1 MSEYDPS
8 SMDAF
13 LQRWAASGAAERANY
28 QLFLTELCD
37 VIGVARPE
45 PQAADDAHNAYV
57 FEKATP
63 LPHGT
68 TGRIDLYKRGCF
80 VLEAKQGSDAW
91 EGNQTP
97 SFSEKLGVSASR
109 RRRGTATRG
118 TSTWDTAME
127 RAREQA
133 QRYARNLPPAEL
145 AAAGSGGGRPPFLIV
160 VDVGATIEL
169 YSEFTRTGG
178 AYLAFPDPQHHR
190 IRLEELRGADVRAL
204 LATVWTAPMS
214 LDPAR
219 RSARVTR
226 TIAAQLATLARSLEA
241 AHPADAVAHFLMRCL
256 FTMFAE
262 DVGLLP
268 NRSFTQLLAD
278 LRHDVASFPPMVEH
292 LWRTMDTGG
301 FSVIL
306 RTQIPRFNGDLF
318 AEAGALPLT
327 GEQLALLM
335 EAARADWREVEPAIF
350 GTLLERAL
358 DPIERHK
365 LGAHYTPR
373 AYVERLVLPTVV
385 EPLRQ
390 EWDSV
395 KTAALL
401 LQEQERTGLAV
412 AVVEEFLRRLAHVRV
427 LDPACGTAN
436 FLYVTMEHLKRLEA
450 EVLHLRRELGQA
462 QMTLE
467 MESIQVTPQQF
478 LGIEI
483 NPRAAAI
490 AELVLW
496 IGFLQWH
503 FRTRGDVQPAEPI
516 VRAFHN
522 IECRDAVLAWEGVE
536 PLVDADGAAVTRW
549 DGRTMQRHPVTG
561 EEAPDARARV
571 PVMRYRNPRPAT
583 WPEADYIV
591 GNPPFIGTARMRDAL
606 GDGYTEAIRSVY
618 PHVPHS
624 ADYVMFWWDKA
635 ATLVRAG
642 AVERFGFITTNSLRQ
657 TFNRRVL
664 EHHLQAAPPLS
675 LRFAIPDHPWVDT
688 ADGAA
693 VRIAMTVTSAGVN
706 PGALLKIASESD
718 GANETEELTF
728 VSERGKIFADLTIV
742 ADIAATVALRA
753 NEGISSRG
761 TQLFGA
767 GFILTP
773 EVAAELGYGEDDALA
788 AVIKP
793 YRNGR
798 DLTQTPRNVLVID
811 LFGLSEQEVRD
822 QYPAVYQWVYER
834 VKPERDQNRRASY
847 RTRWWI
853 HGEPRANFRPA
864 LAGLERY
871 IATVETMRH
880 RAFVFLDH
888 LILPDNKLAVVA
900 LDDAYCLGVL
910 SSRIHIIWSLAAGS
924 WLGVGN
930 DSVYVKT
937 ACFEKFP
944 FPDASKAQRARIRSL
959 AERLDAH
966 RKRQQARHPTLTL
979 TDMYNVLERLRAID
993 AADVSPLATRPSPLT
1008 AKERTIHDQGLVAVL
1023 RQIHDELD
1031 AAVAAAYGWPADLP
1045 DGEILQRLVDLNTR
1059 RAAEEAA
1066 GVIRWLRPA
1075 YQQPRAGIEPVQPAL
1090 VGEVTAAPA
1099 VAGEV
1104 TAAPA
1109 VAGVELLAWPASMP
1123 EQARAVRG
1131 MLGAARVPLAAAE
1144 VAARFAKAERGR
1156 VAELLETLV
1165 LLGQASEAEGKF
1177 GAV

>member
-1 MSEYDPS
+1 MSEADPS
-8 SMDAF
+8 SIDAF
-13 LQRWAASGAAERANY
+13 IRRWAASGAAERANY
-28 QLFLTELCD
+28 QLFLSELCD
-37 VIGVARPE
+37 VLEVPRPE
-45 PQAADDAHNAYV
+45 PQAADDAQNGYV
-57 FEKATP
+57 FEKAVP

-68 TGRIDLYKRGCF
+68 TGRIDLYKRDCF
-80 VLEAKQGSDAW
+80 VLEAKQGSDGW
-91 EGNQTP
+91 DGDQTPSSSKTP
-97 SFSEKLGVSASR
+97 SFSKKLGVSAAR

-145 AAAGSGGGRPPFLIV
+145 AAAGSGGGRPPFVIV

-190 IRLEELRGADVRAL
+190 IRLEELRDPDVRAL
-204 LATVWTAPMS
+204 LATVWTEPMS

-226 TIAAQLATLARSLEA
+226 TIAAQLAALARSLEGS
-241 AHPADAVAHFLMRCL
+241 HPADAVAHFLMRCL

-318 AEAGALPLT
+318 AEANALPLT
-327 GEQLALLM
+327 SEQLALLM
-335 EAARADWREVEPAIF
+335 EAARADWRDVEPAIF

-358 DPIERHK
+358 DPVERHK

-373 AYVERLVLPTVV
+373 AYVERLVVPTVV

-401 LQEQERTGLAV
+401 LQEQGQNGLAIT
-412 AVVEEFLRRLAHVRV
+412 VVEEFLRKLAHLRV
-427 LDPACGTAN
+427 LDPACGSAN

-450 EVLHLRRELGQA
+450 EVLHVLRELGQA

-522 IECRDAVLAWEGVE
+522 IECRDAVLAWESVE
-536 PLVDADGAAVTRW
+536 PLLDGDGASVTRW
-549 DGRTMQRHPVTG
+549 DGRTMKRHPVTG
-561 EEAPDARARV
+561 EEVPDERARV
-571 PVMRYRNPRPAT
+571 PVMRYINPRPAV
-583 WPEADYIV
+583 WPQAEIVV
-591 GNPPFIGTARMRDAL
+591 GNPPFIGTARMREAL

-618 PHVPHS
+618 PHVPDS

-635 ATLVRAG
+635 AELVRAG
-642 AVERFGFITTNSLRQ
+642 DLERFGLITTNSLRQ

-664 EHHLQAAPPLS
+664 EYHMQAEPPLS

-693 VRIAMTVTSAGVN
+693 VRIAMTVASAGVHS
-706 PGALLKIASESD
+706 GTLLKVTSESD

-742 ADIAATVALRA
+742 ADVAAAVGLRA
-753 NEGISSRG
+753 NEAISSRG

-767 GFILTP
+767 GFIVTP
-773 EVAAELGYGEDDALA
+773 EEAAELGYETDDALA
-788 AVIKP
+788 AIIKP

-798 DLTQTPRNVLVID
+798 DLTQTSRNVLVID
-811 LFGLSEQEVRD
+811 LFGLSEQEARD
-822 QYPAVYQWVYER
+822 RYPAVYQWVYER

-847 RTRWWI
+847 RDRWWI
-853 HGEPRANFRPA
+853 HGEPRASFRPA
-864 LAGLERY
+864 LVGLDRY
-871 IATVETMRH
+871 IATVETSKH
-880 RAFVFLDH
+880 RFFVFLDH
-888 LILPDNKLAVVA
+888 SVLPDNMLIAVA
-900 LDDAYCLGVL
+900 LEDAYHLGVL
-910 SSRIHIIWSLAAGS
+910 SSRIHVTWALAAGGR
-924 WLGVGN
+924 LGVGN
-930 DSVYVKT
+930 DPRYNKSR
-937 ACFEKFP
+937 CFEPYP
-944 FPDASKAQRARIRSL
+944 FPDASEAQRARIREL
-959 AERLDAH
+959 GERLDAH
-966 RKRQQARHPTLTL
+966 RKRQQARHPSLTL
-979 TDMYNVLERLRAID
+979 TEMYNVLERLRALE
-993 AADVSPLATRPSPLT
+993 AADANLQSPNLQSPPLT

-1023 RQIHDELD
+1023 KQIHDDLD
-1031 AAVAAAYGWPADLP
+1031 AAVAETYGWPADLP
-1045 DGEILQRLVDLNTR
+1045 DGEILQRLVDLNAR

-1066 GVIRWLRPA
+1066 GVIRWLRPE

-1090 VGEVTAAPA
+1090 VEEVAAAPA
-1099 VAGEV
+1099 AG
-1104 TAAPA
+1104 AA
-1109 VAGVELLAWPASMP
+1109 LLAWPASMP

-1131 MLGAARVPLAAAE
+1131 VLGAAGVPLSAAE
-1144 VAARFAKAERGR
+1144 VAARFVKAEKGR

-1165 LLGQASEAEGKF
+1165 LLGQAGESEGKF
-1177 GAV
+1177 GGV